1 MKFKNQ
7 KELFEHVWET
17 RPHISEL
24 SGEPLLPKGSF
35 KWHWQMLHIL
45 SKGSYPNYKLNP
57 DNIILAL
64 PEEHDHQERFPEFN
78 RRKDLLRRDYYEKYY
93 GKKFD

>member
-1 MKFKNQ
+1 M
-7 KELFEHVWET
+7 ELFNHVWDT
-17 RPHISEL
+17 RPHVSEV
-24 SGEPLLPKGSF
+24 SGKPLLPRGHF
-35 KWHWQMLHIL
+35 QWHFQFLHIL
-45 SKGSYPNYKLNP
+45 PKGTFPHYKLNP

-78 RRKDLLRRDYYEKYY
+78 RRKDLLRKSYYEEYY

>member
-7 KELFEHVWET
+7 MELFNHVWDT
-17 RPHISEL
+17 RPHVSEV
-24 SGEPLLPKGSF
+24 SDKPLLPRGHF
-35 KWHWQMLHIL
+35 QWHFQFLHIL
-45 SKGSYPNYKLNP
+45 PKGTFPHYKLNP

-78 RRKDLLRRDYYEKYY
+78 RRKDLLRKSYYEKYY